1 MATYINYGEGEEDA
15 VVQGAEWLRH
25 VIKEKDGA
33 DDERL
38 TSFTEQFTAAREK
51 EIQAQES
58 GRAFDYGPVFDLFMT
73 YSEDLF
79 STIPEARAEERV
91 KELESFF
98 ALVLHLMTLLEDQ
111 DHFNKATTR
120 LCKLFSSE
128 GTQPELRLRLLMM
141 LYNTLPTGETRFV
154 VFKYVVDFSAKAGL
168 FDQVL
173 PYLDYLD
180 SWMAEWDKHMSK
192 ADKQE
197 LYRDI
202 SKCMRD
208 LKKRGDAFQFLKK
221 CHALFQ
227 DDSPDSAALSSPD
240 VTEMTVQLLKDA
252 IQLPSVIQFDEIL
265 GFSSVKALNGTK
277 HADLVKLCDVFLSG
291 TVSDFRDFHSSHKKL
306 FEEHDLSYQDALAKI
321 RLLALATMAHGRP
334 VMNLSEVAEVLE
346 EEEENVEP
354 WVVRAISEGVID
366 GRIDQLNHKV
376 LVKSSF
382 QRKFGKEEW
391 AFLDSKLTQWIDNLE
406 NVIKFIGDQKALR
419 DGAGAAGA

>member
-141 LYNTLPTGETRFV
+141 LYNTLPTGEARFF
-154 VFKYVVDFSAKAGL
+154 VFKYIVDFSARVGL

-173 PYLDYLD
+173 PYLDYID
-180 SWMAEWDKHMSK
+180 SWMAEWDKHMTK
-192 ADKQE
+192 NDKQG
-197 LYRDI
+197 LYCDI
-202 SKCMRD
+202 SRCMREM
-208 LKKRGDAFQFLKK
+208 KKRGEAFQYLKK

-227 DDSPDSAALSSPD
+227 DVSDDPAFSTPD
-240 VTEMTVQLLKDA
+240 VTEMTIQLLKDA
-252 IQLPSVIQFDEIL
+252 VQLPSVIQFDDIL
-265 GFSSVKALNGTK
+265 AFNTVKALNKTK
-277 HADLVKLCDVFLSG
+277 HADLVKLCEVFLTG
-291 TVSDFRDFHSSHKKL
+291 GVSDLRVFYDSHKAL
-306 FEEHDLSYQDALAKI
+306 FEAHDFSFEDALAKI
-321 RLLALATMAHGRP
+321 RLLTLATMAHGRP
-334 VMNLSEVAEVLE
+334 EILLSEVAQVLE
-346 EEEENVEP
+346 EDEDNVEP

-382 QRKFGKEEW
+382 QRKFGNEEW

-406 NVIKFIGDQKALR
+406 NVIKFIGDQKTLR
-419 DGAGAAGA
+419 EGAGAAGA